1 VHRHVV
7 EVRASSTT
15 IVSIATTSDTTDNLV
30 ACPELTAPRTVPPVQ
45 VHRGEQREA
54 PGAGAAETR
63 RRLRRKL
70 ERELGPEILGA
81 LEDPAV
87 VEIMVNE
94 DGGVWCDRLGS
105 GMERLPAVLSP
116 HQAARLVG
124 TVATLLCTVA
134 NAEHPIVEGEL
145 LLHDARFE
153 GIVPPVAPRPI
164 ASIRKR
170 ARRVHTLGDYRAEKR
185 ITAVQAGVLRG
196 AIRRGA
202 SILVSGGA
210 GSGKTTFANA
220 LLHEKVKLGDPNQ
233 RIVILEDT
241 VELQCSAP
249 VSRST
254 KCRG

>member
-1 VHRHVV
+1 M
-7 EVRASSTT
+7 
-15 IVSIATTSDTTDNLV
+15 
-30 ACPELTAPRTVPPVQ
+30 
-45 VHRGEQREA
+45 HRGEQREA
-54 PGAGAAETR
+54 PGAGAAAETHH
-63 RRLRRKL
+63 RLRRKL

-105 GMERLPAVLSP
+105 GMERLPAILSA

-153 GIVPPVAPRPI
+153 GIVPPVAPRP
-164 ASIRKR
+164 
-170 ARRVHTLGDYRAEKR
+170 